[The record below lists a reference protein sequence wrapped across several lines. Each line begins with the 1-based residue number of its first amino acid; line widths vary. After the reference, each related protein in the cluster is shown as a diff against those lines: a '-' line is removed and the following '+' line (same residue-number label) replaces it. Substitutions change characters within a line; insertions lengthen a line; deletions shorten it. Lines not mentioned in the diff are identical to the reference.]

1 MSALK
6 TETALNVSLESHLL
20 EILTPLPPLLPPELA
35 TELAPYISEPVPR
48 TVPYPLLQSLSQ
60 WARTPAGLAA
70 LQSASLEPQSYS
82 MIALLAG
89 SVTSPERKFPAYIP
103 DKSPEELEALKKA
116 ERQAI
121 TSLLNALL
129 SIIGSGFAA
138 WWAAG
143 RTGWKNEWQV
153 LFSLLVAAV
162 VAISE
167 AVLYLIWD
175 SRRSRNRPARKLKV
189 SAKKRDEGEKVIDA
203 SRIEHGNLR
212 GLRQRALKTA
222 DSAEDAAS

>member
-1 MSALK
+1 
-6 TETALNVSLESHLL
+6 
-20 EILTPLPPLLPPELA
+20 
-35 TELAPYISEPVPR
+35 
-48 TVPYPLLQSLSQ
+48 
-60 WARTPAGLAA
+60 
-70 LQSASLEPQSYS
+70 

-89 SVTSPERKFPAYIP
+89 SVTSPERKFPAYTP
-103 DKSPEELEALKKA
+103 DKSPEEAAALRKA

-143 RTGWKNEWQV
+143 KTGWKNEWQV
-153 LFSLLVAAV
+153 LFSLFVAAV

-175 SRRSRNRPARKLKV
+175 SRRSRDGPRRKLKV
-189 SAKKRDEGEKVIDA
+189 SAKKRDEGEVVDI
-203 SRIEHGNLR
+203 SRIEHGAR
-212 GLRQRALKTA
+212 PGLRQRALKA
-222 DSAEDAAS
+222 ESSAEGAAS

>member
-6 TETALNVSLESHLL
+6 TETALNISLKSHLL
-20 EILTPLPPLLPPELA
+20 EILTPLPPLLPLELA
-35 TELAPYISEPVPR
+35 SQLTPYISEPVPP
-48 TVPYPLLQSLSQ
+48 TIPYPVLQSISQ
-60 WARTPAGLAA
+60 WTRTPAGLAA
-70 LQSASLEPQSYS
+70 LQTLSLEPQSYS

-89 SVTSPERKFPAYIP
+89 SVTSPERKFPAYTP
-103 DKSPEELEALKKA
+103 AKSPEEAEALKKA

-138 WWAAG
+138 WWAAE
-143 RTGWKNEWQV
+143 RTGWKKEWQV
-153 LFSLLVAAV
+153 LFALFIAAV

-175 SRRSRNRPARKLKV
+175 ARRSRDRSPRKLKA
-189 SAKKRDEGEKVIDA
+189 SAKKRDEGEVIDV
-203 SRIEHGNLR
+203 SRIEHGIPR
-212 GLRQRALKTA
+212 GLRQRALKPTGA
-222 DSAEDAAS
+222 SDAIS

>member
-1 MSALK
+1 MS
-6 TETALNVSLESHLL
+6 TLNVSFEPHLL

-35 TELAPYISEPVPR
+35 SILLPHIAELLPPTI
-48 TVPYPLLQSLSQ
+48 PYPILQSISQ
-60 WARTPAGLAA
+60 WSRTPAGLAA

-89 SVTSPERKFPAYIP
+89 SVTSPERKFPAYTP
-103 DKSPEELEALKKA
+103 DKSPEEAEALKKS

-143 RTGWKNEWQV
+143 HTGWKREWQV
-153 LFSLLVAAV
+153 LFSLFVAAV

-167 AVLYLIWD
+167 AILYLIWD
-175 SRRSRNRPARKLKV
+175 SRRS
-189 SAKKRDEGEKVIDA
+189 
-203 SRIEHGNLR
+203 
-212 GLRQRALKTA
+212 
-222 DSAEDAAS
+222 